1 MKKTAHGLVNDR
13 RKRLITKLKDNG
25 FEKTMKENR
34 SENSGLV
41 KIKRRRI
48 EMLKEKIAETTDQAE
63 VEKMKSEIEKKE
75 QQIENYLNKREQT
88 K

>member
-1 MKKTAHGLVNDR
+1 MKKMPDRLKVDR
-13 RKRLITKLKDNG
+13 RKSRLSNLKDNG
-25 FEKTMKENR
+25 FSETMKENR

-48 EMLKEKIAETTDQAE
+48 EILKEKIAETTDQAE
-63 VEKMKSEIEKKE
+63 IEKMKSEIEKKE
-75 QQIENYLNKREQT
+75 QQIEKYLNKNT